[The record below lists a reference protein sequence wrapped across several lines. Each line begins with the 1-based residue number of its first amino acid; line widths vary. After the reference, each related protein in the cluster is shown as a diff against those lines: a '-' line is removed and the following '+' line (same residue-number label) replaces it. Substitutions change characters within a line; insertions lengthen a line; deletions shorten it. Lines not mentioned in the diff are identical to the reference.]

1 VQLGTTQEK
10 LKALGVE
17 TVAVVNTPL
26 ERARLYFTYRPA
38 RVLLAADPEAAT
50 HQSFGIPAGVILED
64 ESDAAWPLKV
74 TLGQFQATLI
84 NPTGELPAPQD
95 PFAANDALNQR
106 DGFEPNEIDQQIA
119 AAHGTQLAG
128 YFLIDRNGSIRWL
141 FIEAAERMS
150 DLTKFPSEE
159 EILAAAR
166 RLEK

>member
-1 VQLGTTQEK
+1 MATESHAGPVPGD
-10 LKALGVE
+10 
-17 TVAVVNTPL
+17 
-26 ERARLYFTYRPA
+26 
-38 RVLLAADPEAAT
+38 AD
-50 HQSFGIPAGVILED
+50 QSH
-64 ESDAAWPLKV
+64 W
-74 TLGQFQATLI
+74 
-84 NPTGELPAPQD
+84 ELPAPQD